1 MLYSIETKVGDLL
14 GNSKTKEILEKHLP
28 GISNHPQIG
37 MARGFA
43 LATAA
48 KYSGGLIPQ
57 KMLEDIDS
65 DLKSLVE

>member
-1 MLYSIETKVGDLL
+1 MSYSIETKVGDLL
-14 GNSKTKEILEKHLP
+14 ANSKAKEILEKHVP

-43 LATAA
+43 LVTAA